1 MELGLRE
8 KVVIVTGASAGIGR
22 QIACDFA
29 KEGARVVIAGRAAA
43 GVQATLDAI
52 RSNAGEAVAVQAD
65 LRFADGAD
73 RVFEETIAAFGRLD
87 ILVNNAAWVPPR
99 THLLELDEDHWDQ
112 ALTTNLKSIYLCTA
126 RAARIFAA
134 QGGGGAVVSLTSL
147 GASRGHRMMSAYDAS
162 KGGVEAFT
170 RAAALD
176 LAPFGIRVNAI
187 CPGWIRNEKFDLLDA
202 AAKQRRNEEIP
213 LGRLGNAGD
222 VAAAAAFL
230 CSDGAS
236 YITGQ
241 ILSVDGGVG
250 VQLRTPSTDAKLPET
265 WSPHAADTAKQHS

>member
-8 KVVIVTGASAGIGR
+8 KVAIVTGASGGIGR
-22 QIACDFA
+22 QIACELA
-29 KEGARVVIAGRAAA
+29 REGARVVVAGRADA

-52 RSNAGEAVAVQAD
+52 RGNGGEAVGVQAD

-73 RVFEETIAAFGRLD
+73 RVFEETARAFGRLD

-99 THLLELDEDHWDQ
+99 THLLDLDEEHWDR
-112 ALTTNLKSIYLCTA
+112 AVSTNLKSIYLCTA
-126 RAARIFAA
+126 RAARIFVA
-134 QGGGGAVVSLTSL
+134 QGAGGVVVSLTSL
-147 GASRGHRMMSAYDAS
+147 GASRGHRMMTAYDAS

-202 AAKQRRNEEIP
+202 DAKRRRADEVP
-213 LGRLGNAGD
+213 LGRLGDADD

-230 CSDGAS
+230 CSASAS
-236 YITGQ
+236 YVTGQ

-250 VQLRTPSTDAKLPET
+250 VQLRTPPNDAKLPES
-265 WSPHAADTAKQHS
+265 WVPPERGAAH

>member
-1 MELGLRE
+1 MGLGLQE
-8 KVVIVTGASAGIGR
+8 KVAIVTGASGGIGR
-22 QIACDFA
+22 QIACELA
-29 KEGARVVIAGRAAA
+29 KGGARVVVAGRADA

-52 RSNAGEAVAVQAD
+52 RSTGGEAVGVQAD

-73 RVFEETIAAFGRLD
+73 RVFEEAIAAFGRLD

-99 THLLELDEDHWDQ
+99 THLLELDEEHWDR
-112 ALTTNLKSIYLCTA
+112 ALSTNLKSIYLCTA
-126 RAARIFAA
+126 RAARIFAT
-134 QGGGGAVVSLTSL
+134 QGDGGAIVSLTSL
-147 GASRGHRMMSAYDAS
+147 GASRGHRMMAAYDAS

-202 AAKQRRNEEIP
+202 DAKQRRGDEVP
-213 LGRLGNAGD
+213 LGRLGHAAD

-236 YITGQ
+236 YVTGQ

-250 VQLRTPSTDAKLPET
+250 VQLRTPPNDAKLPE
-265 WSPHAADTAKQHS
+265 SLLPPKPEAAH